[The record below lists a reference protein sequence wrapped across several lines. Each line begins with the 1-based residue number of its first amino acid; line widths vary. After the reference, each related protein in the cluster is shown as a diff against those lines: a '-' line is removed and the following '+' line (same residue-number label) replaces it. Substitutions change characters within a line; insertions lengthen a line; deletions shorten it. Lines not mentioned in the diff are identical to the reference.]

1 MPAKYHFISSY
12 RLRAARHA
20 GGPGVI
26 RLAALAMIIG
36 ILVGCSSPSPQ
47 PVATTAPEAQEV
59 PEAAPKVIVGVD
71 ANHTAITEPLTEI
84 IPAERANDARV
95 AITFEAA
102 EPPVLLGIEGAV
114 AFVRAQAPDGTP
126 VVDRAV
132 SLDGETIGIPA
143 GDYVLVA
150 YYRPC
155 DRNCGLLDPP
165 KDFCTVEG
173 VLEPGEDYALR
184 ITLDPRN
191 PADCILR

>member
-1 MPAKYHFISSY
+1 MIT
-12 RLRAARHA
+12 
-20 GGPGVI
+20 GV
-26 RLAALAMIIG
+26 
-36 ILVGCSSPSPQ
+36 LVGCSTPAPE
-47 PVATTAPEAQEV
+47 PVATTAPEAQEP

-84 IPAERANDARV
+84 IPAEGANDARL

-102 EPPVLLGIEGAV
+102 EPPVILGIEGAV
-114 AFVRAQAPDGTP
+114 AFVRAHAPDGTP

-132 SLDGETIGIPA
+132 SLDGETIRITA

-155 DRNCGLLDPP
+155 DMNCGLLDPP

-173 VLEPGEDYALR
+173 VLEPDHDYALR
-184 ITLDPRN
+184 VTLDPRN
-191 PADCILR
+191 SADCDLRLALD